1 MLLPRLEA
9 PVHFHDGITFRGKL
23 RRGVGAHVTVLGI
36 AVNNVHGIPTQTGQG
51 APFFL
56 GKTNRPGDVALLLIL
71 RLPHVNDGHILSFF
85 NLVAYFDGSRRESH
99 FVREELLRFGRVA
112 HDCFGHTVGLFLVL
126 AGIISC
132 LWFEEL
138 TAPEAPPTEKDS

>member
-1 MLLPRLEA
+1 ML
-9 PVHFHDGITFRGKL
+9 FRSM
-23 RRGVGAHVTVLGI
+23 TVLGI
-36 AVNNVHGIPTQTGQG
+36 AVNDVHGIPAQTGQG

-56 GKTNRPGDVALLLIL
+56 GKTDRPGDMAFLEIF
-71 RLPHVNDGHILSFF
+71 RLPHVDDGHILSFL

-112 HDCFGHTVGLFLVL
+112 LDCLSHAVGLFLVL

-138 TAPEAPPTEKDS
+138 TAPEAPPTETDS